1 MTDRPRFGCI
11 EAGGTKF
18 MLGIA
23 DAPDNILATTRI
35 PTTTPEETIGAV
47 IDWFAGQDAVAAIG
61 IASFGPV
68 DPDPASP
75 RWGFITETTKAG
87 WSQTDFAG
95 RVGRTLGVPVGFDT
109 DVNGAALAEARW
121 GGAQGD
127 DVAVYVTVG
136 TGIGGGAVVNGVPL
150 HGSRHPEMGHILP
163 RRHPD
168 DLDFAGVC
176 PFHRDCFEGLASGPA
191 IIKRWGAS
199 LSELGA
205 NHPGHEII
213 GWYLGQ
219 LAVAIQ
225 TVISPRRIIF
235 GGGVMVTPG
244 LLNRVQA
251 SAIALGRDYVT
262 MIIASPALGDQAGLL
277 GGLALADAAYRTRR
291 HA

>member
-244 LLNRVQA
+244 LLNRIRT

>member
-75 RWGFITETTKAG
+75 HWGFITETTKLG

-95 RVGRTLGVPVGFDT
+95 RIRRTLGVPVGFDT

-121 GGAQGD
+121 GGARCD
-127 DVAVYVTVG
+127 DVAVYITVG
-136 TGIGGGAVVNGVPL
+136 TGIGGGAVINGMPL
-150 HGSRHPEMGHILP
+150 HGAQHPEMGHILP

-168 DLDFAGVC
+168 DLDFVGVC
-176 PFHRDCFEGLASGPA
+176 PFHKDCFEGLASGPA
-191 IIKRWGAS
+191 ITARWGAS
-199 LSELGA
+199 LSELPA
-205 NHPGHEII
+205 DHLGHAII
-213 GWYLGQ
+213 AFYLGQ
-219 LAVAIQ
+219 LAMAVQ
-225 TVISPRRIIF
+225 TMLSPRRIIF
-235 GGGVMVTPG
+235 GGGVMATPG
-244 LLNRVQA
+244 LIERVR
-251 SAIALGRDYVT
+251 SAAMTLAKDYVT
-262 MIIASPALGDQAGLL
+262 MNIQPPGLGDQAGLL
-277 GGLALADAAYRTRR
+277 GGLALAEAALRIKR
-291 HA
+291 